1 MGIVTLTL
9 LNEPRHSVRLVTCS
23 QLWGCYTTAAV
34 IVKGLRRHVAAITNQ
49 NGDHH
54 PEVVVMS
61 QHMPHTALLESL
73 MKGTALMWGDEGGN
87 VFGCPNINHAYA
99 MDLTKHRSCP
109 R

>member
-1 MGIVTLTL
+1 
-9 LNEPRHSVRLVTCS
+9 
-23 QLWGCYTTAAV
+23 
-34 IVKGLRRHVAAITNQ
+34 
-49 NGDHH
+49 
-54 PEVVVMS
+54 MS